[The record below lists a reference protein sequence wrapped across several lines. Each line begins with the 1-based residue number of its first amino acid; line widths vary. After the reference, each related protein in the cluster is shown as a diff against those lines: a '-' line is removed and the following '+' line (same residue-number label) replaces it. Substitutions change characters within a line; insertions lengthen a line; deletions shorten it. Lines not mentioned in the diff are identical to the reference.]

1 MKVGGS
7 KSKVAASRAEAY
19 ALAAALRKS
28 GHPYLGA
35 AALICFEWLQRP
47 ENIIAGKITWAD
59 YRPRAHPRHVR
70 IFHHKTGEVVLQP
83 LEENSR
89 LLYPDLEAY
98 LGGLERDTC
107 ALVVR
112 PGPDRVTMLYTMN
125 YAAACVRKARAAAGL
140 PEHVTLDACRH
151 GGMTELGDAELAEQ
165 SVMALSGHR
174 TPQAARL
181 YVKRTDHQR
190 RRAAAKRRTWVEE
203 SSKFTR
209 VETELDTESRNE
221 PQNTLQAIENIGA
234 GEGNRT
240 LDTQLGKLMFC
251 H

>member
-1 MKVGGS
+1 M
-7 KSKVAASRAEAY
+7 
-19 ALAAALRKS
+19 
-28 GHPYLGA
+28 
-35 AALICFEWLQRP
+35 LITL
-47 ENIIAGKITWAD
+47 
-59 YRPRAHPRHVR
+59 
-70 IFHHKTGEVVLQP
+70 
-83 LEENSR
+83 LEEIV
-89 LLYPDLEAY
+89 DLEAY
-98 LGGLERDTC
+98 LGALEKM
-107 ALVVR
+107 AHAIVVR
-112 PGPDRVTMLYTMN
+112 LGHDRTTVPYTMN

-165 SVMALSGHR
+165 GVMALSGHR

-181 YVKRTDHQR
+181 YIKRTDHQR

-203 SSKFTR
+203 RLNGAR
-209 VETELDTESRNE
+209 VEIELGSESRNE
-221 PQNTLQAIENIGA
+221 PRDTAQVLGIIGA